1 MKKTKEIQKR
11 LLACPTPCMPAYFYS
26 IDFVDLQIGGL
37 CRGAL
42 RLGLCVYN
50 RTQGEKFGVVRA
62 LLAMMGIV
70 CGRQSDVQRR

>member
-1 MKKTKEIQKR
+1 VSQDRLKGGIDGCMMVMKSLASKTRLKETKETQKR

-37 CRGAL
+37 CRDAL

-50 RTQGEKFGVVRA
+50 RT
-62 LLAMMGIV
+62 
-70 CGRQSDVQRR
+70 